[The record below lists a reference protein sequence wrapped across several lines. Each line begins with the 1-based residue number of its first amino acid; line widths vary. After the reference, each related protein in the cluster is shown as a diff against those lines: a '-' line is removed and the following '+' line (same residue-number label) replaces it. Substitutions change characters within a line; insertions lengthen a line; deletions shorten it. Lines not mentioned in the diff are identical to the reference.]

1 MKRRMCASAKRTVA
15 ILALLVM
22 IPTFAWAIE
31 VLRDSRF
38 RQGPPQE
45 AVDACSGKREGEE
58 VRFKTSFGD
67 NVSGVCREIR
77 GKLIAMPEGGPPAPQ
92 EAVDA
97 CVGKREG
104 EVVRFNTPFGDNV
117 SGVCREIRGKL
128 IAVPEGGPPGPPGRR
143 EGRGPQGNFVLMV
156 KALDLTKEQ

>member
-45 AVDACSGKREGEE
+45 AVDACS
-58 VRFKTSFGD
+58 
-67 NVSGVCREIR
+67 
-77 GKLIAMPEGGPPAPQ
+77 
-92 EAVDA
+92 
-97 CVGKREG
+97 GKREG